1 MKKTIYLL
9 LLIVLSSCSGKT
21 SKTSNSEVSEPCVD
35 CELLGQQLET
45 ENQFEKNN
53 DESLKFSIIESYEYD
68 LNGDGIKEKIIVEK
82 LQISWEE
89 PGDFHRIRIEKN
101 DTCYTFFNSSGWIK
115 SCSSIFNYVPDF
127 LTYNKINSDY
137 VFLCE
142 NNSDL
147 LLFAFGY
154 IYASNPGLL
163 TIVNLSLKEPKLLFN
178 DNYMLSGYEEGNPQI
193 IVTEFFKE
201 FNINKHDTLLLKNHC
216 LHKSTNF

>member
-9 LLIVLSSCSGKT
+9 LFIVLSSCSGKT

-45 ENQFEKNN
+45 EQEVMEKYNIKL
-53 DESLKFSIIESYEYD
+53 DFSIIEIIEFD
-68 LNGDGIKEKIIVEK
+68 INGKGLKGKIIVEK
-82 LQISWEE
+82 IEDWND
-89 PGDFHRIRIEKN
+89 PGDFHKIRIEKN

-142 NNSDL
+142 NNGDL
-147 LLFAFGY
+147 LLFIFGY

-178 DNYMLSGYEEGNPQI
+178 DNYMLSGYEEGNPKI